1 MIGKIVVGIFGGLVV
16 AVLGL
21 SVLPIGIIGL
31 TGNAWSNAQAI
42 LIGLLVFWVLAFG
55 LVITAARA
63 AKAWRRLLLVAAV
76 LFFSLPLS
84 AVIFAGARN
93 MKTLLVSDTLS
104 LTDAAIIGF
113 FLGTIFLIIGL
124 LVGHDRQVLTTPR
137 RDHRLIHRRDQPGR
151 RTVLR
156 WDSGAEDRRHGSGRR
171 NGDEW
176 DEMQA
181 ALSRSF

>member
-1 MIGKIVVGIFGGLVV
+1 
-16 AVLGL
+16 
-21 SVLPIGIIGL
+21 
-31 TGNAWSNAQAI
+31 
-42 LIGLLVFWVLAFG
+42 
-55 LVITAARA
+55 
-63 AKAWRRLLLVAAV
+63 
-76 LFFSLPLS
+76 
-84 AVIFAGARN
+84 

-104 LTDAAIIGF
+104 LADAAIIGF

-124 LVGHDRQVLTTPR
+124 LVGRDKQVLTPRR
-137 RDHRLIHRRDQPGR
+137 RDHRLIHRRGQLDR

>member
-1 MIGKIVVGIFGGLVV
+1 MTGKIVVGIFGGLVV

-21 SVLPIGIIGL
+21 SVLPIGIIHL
-31 TGNAWSNAQAI
+31 TGNAWSDAQAI
-42 LIGLLVFWVLAFG
+42 LIGLLVFWVLA
-55 LVITAARA
+55 LVLAITAERA
-63 AKAWRRLLLVAAV
+63 AKAWRRLLVVSAV

-84 AVIFAGARN
+84 SVIFAGARN

-113 FLGTIFLIIGL
+113 FLGTIFLIVGL
-124 LVGHDRQVLTTPR
+124 LVGRDKQVLTPPR
-137 RDHRLIHRRDQPGR
+137 RDHRLIHRRDQPDR
-151 RTVLR
+151 RTALR
-156 WDSGAEDRRHGSGRR
+156 WESGGEDRRHRSGRR

-181 ALSRSF
+181 ALSRTF

>member
-1 MIGKIVVGIFGGLVV
+1 
-16 AVLGL
+16 
-21 SVLPIGIIGL
+21 
-31 TGNAWSNAQAI
+31 
-42 LIGLLVFWVLAFG
+42 
-55 LVITAARA
+55 
-63 AKAWRRLLLVAAV
+63 
-76 LFFSLPLS
+76 
-84 AVIFAGARN
+84 

-113 FLGTIFLIIGL
+113 FLGTLFLLIGL
-124 LVGHDRQVLTTPR
+124 LVGRDKQVLTPR
-137 RDHRLIHRRDQPGR
+137 KRQDHRLIHRRDQPGR